1 MYYEFHT
8 FYNTMFLKNIY
19 INTRLIILSQGPL
32 SPGSSCAHVLCN
44 ILISFFVCIHRSQC
58 INTNDKYCCN
68 IGAKRVVKRSEEPRR
83 SCSHW
88 NPDGI
93 GSRKVSKE
101 SEATQMGE
109 FPWQVAFLKSA
120 NSNLRIEC
128 GASLIHPEVLLT
140 SVHCVK
146 KW

>member
-1 MYYEFHT
+1 
-8 FYNTMFLKNIY
+8 MFLKIY
-19 INTRLIILSQGPL
+19 IYTGLINLSLGPL
-32 SPGSSCAHVLCN
+32 SPGSNCTHVLRY
-44 ILISFFVCIHRSQC
+44 ILISFFVSIHRSQC

-68 IGAKRVVKRSEEPRR
+68 SGAKRVVKRSEEPHK
-83 SCSHW
+83 SCSYW
-88 NPDGI
+88 NPDGV
-93 GSRKVSKE
+93 GSRKVSIE